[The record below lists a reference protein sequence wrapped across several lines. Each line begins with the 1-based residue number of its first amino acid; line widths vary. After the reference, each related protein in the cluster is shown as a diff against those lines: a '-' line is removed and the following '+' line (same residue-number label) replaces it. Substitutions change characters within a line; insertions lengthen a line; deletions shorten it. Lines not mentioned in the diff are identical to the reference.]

1 MHPEAVDARVLR
13 VAPVGQDPKLH
24 DLICGHLRGLSGE
37 EGFNVTGPLTC
48 HQQKGLGGPDVSLWG
63 FKKNPYIS
71 KVCISWNKVSRP
83 KALGDFRVL
92 GATSHEPAL
101 GPYVNSLEYQG
112 PAQFI

>member
-1 MHPEAVDARVLR
+1 MHPEAVDACVLR

-63 FKKNPYIS
+63 FKKNPTFL
-71 KVCISWNKVSRP
+71 KFVFPGTKFPGQRP
-83 KALGDFRVL
+83 WG
-92 GATSHEPAL
+92 TS
-101 GPYVNSLEYQG
+101 G
-112 PAQFI
+112 F